1 MPNIRSLNKM
11 DFTKTIPNREEKIA
25 AASLEDAKPLDQ
37 YIANRLAKAL
47 HPDEQ
52 HLKISKII
60 SEGGDSKTFV
70 LVPDGEKTKELAYFK
85 AGSYLSVS
93 LTIGTTTLTRPY
105 SLSSSPKESL
115 EGFYTLTIK
124 RAQGGLAS
132 NYILDHWAL
141 GDSVLTSAP
150 LGQFTYSPIRDGKTV
165 IGLAGGSGITP
176 FYSLAKAIADGDEDC
191 QLILLYGSKTL
202 DDALFEASF
211 KAIEKRCP
219 SFHLVNVL
227 SAEEKEGC
235 EKGFLSAELI
245 QKYAPEGEYSLFI
258 CGPQAMYDFLEKE
271 TPKLSL
277 RKKFIRHELFGE
289 VHNPSRD
296 PSYPAKGVGGHYQ
309 MKVIVAGESRVIPIS
324 ADESLLCS
332 LEKAGIATPAHCR
345 SGLCGFCHSRL
356 IKGEVYIPS
365 KVDGRRMAD
374 KIYGYIHPCVSFPL
388 SDIEID
394 VPPFKH

>member
-25 AASLEDAKPLDQ
+25 AAPLDDAKPLDA

-47 HPDEQ
+47 HPDAQ
-52 HLKISKII
+52 YLKISKII
-60 SEGGDSKTFV
+60 DEGGDSKTFV

-85 AGSYLSVS
+85 AGSYLSIS
-93 LTIGTTTLTRPY
+93 LTIGSTKLTRPY

-132 NYILDHWAL
+132 NYILDHWAV
-141 GDSVLTSAP
+141 GDVVLTSAP
-150 LGQFTYSPIRDGKTV
+150 LGQFTYSPIRDAKTV

-176 FYSLAKAIADGDEDC
+176 FYSLA
-191 QLILLYGSKTL
+191 
-202 DDALFEASF
+202 

-258 CGPQAMYDFLEKE
+258 CGD
-271 TPKLSL
+271 
-277 RKKFIRHELFGE
+277 R
-289 VHNPSRD
+289 
-296 PSYPAKGVGGHYQ
+296 
-309 MKVIVAGESRVIPIS
+309 
-324 ADESLLCS
+324 
-332 LEKAGIATPAHCR
+332 
-345 SGLCGFCHSRL
+345 
-356 IKGEVYIPS
+356 
-365 KVDGRRMAD
+365 
-374 KIYGYIHPCVSFPL
+374 
-388 SDIEID
+388 
-394 VPPFKH
+394 